1 MTNTLSKGA
10 THALHVLMQTWI
22 RWAVSGRSAR
32 VAGSFLCT
40 AEFIGEALTKTESV
54 VLPVLA
60 NHLDQGQ
67 TKVHNIN
74 FRVSKPI

>member
-32 VAGSFLCT
+32 VARSFLST
-40 AEFIGEALTKTESV
+40 AEFIDQALTKTEVV
-54 VLPVLA
+54 VLRVLA
-60 NHLDQGQ
+60 DHLDQGQ
-67 TKVHNIN
+67 TKAHDIN